1 MTENYSDYSLQT
13 LLLAHPNAEI
23 KIRLRDF
30 NKRLVLRVILRNDDY
45 DNYIPIRSFEIT
57 LRNDDLALCLCDEQ
71 GNLHPIG
78 YDILFRKLDSLKQE
92 DKNNV

>member
-1 MTENYSDYSLQT
+1 MTNNYSDYSLQT
-13 LLLAHPNAEI
+13 LLSEHPNAEI

-30 NKRLVLRVILRNDDY
+30 NKRLVLRVILKN
-45 DNYIPIRSFEIT
+45 DNYILTRSFEIT
-57 LRNDDLALCLCDEQ
+57 FRNEDLALCLCDEQ

-78 YDILFRKLDSLKQE
+78 YDILFERLDSLKEE

>member
-45 DNYIPIRSFEIT
+45 IPTRSFEIT
-57 LRNDDLALCLCDEQ
+57 FRNDDLALCLCDEQ

-78 YDILFRKLDSLKQE
+78 YDILFKRLDSLKEE
-92 DKNNV
+92 DTNNV

>member
-1 MTENYSDYSLQT
+1 MTNNYSDYSLQT
-13 LLLAHPNAEI
+13 LLSEHPNAEI

-45 DNYIPIRSFEIT
+45 IPIRSFEIT
-57 LRNDDLALCLCDEQ
+57 FRNDDLALCLCDEQ

-78 YDILFRKLDSLKQE
+78 YDILFKRLDSLKE
-92 DKNNV
+92 DDTNNV

>member
-1 MTENYSDYSLQT
+1 MANNYSDYSLQT

-30 NKRLVLRVILRNDDY
+30 NERLVLRVILRNDDY
-45 DNYIPIRSFEIT
+45 ISTRSFEIT
-57 LRNDDLALCLCDEQ
+57 FRNDDLALCLCDEQ

-78 YDILFRKLDSLKQE
+78 YDILFKRLDSLKEE

>member
-1 MTENYSDYSLQT
+1 MANNYSDYSLQT

-30 NKRLVLRVILRNDDY
+30 NERLVLRVILRNDDY
-45 DNYIPIRSFEIT
+45 ISTRSFEIT
-57 LRNDDLALCLCDEQ
+57 FRNDDLALCLCDEQ

-78 YDILFRKLDSLKQE
+78 YDILFKRLDSLKE
-92 DKNNV
+92 EGG

>member
-30 NKRLVLRVILRNDDY
+30 NKRLVLRVILKNDDY
-45 DNYIPIRSFEIT
+45 IPIKSFEIT
-57 LRNDDLALCLCDEQ
+57 FRNDDLALCLCDEQ

-78 YDILFRKLDSLKQE
+78 YDILFKRLDSLKEE
-92 DKNNV
+92 DTNNV

>member
-13 LLLAHPNAEI
+13 LLSEHPNAEI

-30 NKRLVLRVILRNDDY
+30 NKRLVLRVILRSDD
-45 DNYIPIRSFEIT
+45 YIPIRSFEIT
-57 LRNDDLALCLCDEQ
+57 LRNDDLALCLCDEH

-78 YDILFRKLDSLKQE
+78 YDILFKRLDSLKKE
-92 DKNNV
+92 DTDNV

>member
-1 MTENYSDYSLQT
+1 MTNNYSDYSLQT

-30 NKRLVLRVILRNDDY
+30 NERLVLRVILRNDDY
-45 DNYIPIRSFEIT
+45 IPIRSFEIT
-57 LRNDDLALCLCDEQ
+57 FRNDDLALCLCDEQ

-78 YDILFRKLDSLKQE
+78 YDILFKRLDSLKEE

>member
-1 MTENYSDYSLQT
+1 MTNNYSDYSLQT

-30 NKRLVLRVILRNDDY
+30 NERLVLRVILRNDDY
-45 DNYIPIRSFEIT
+45 IPIRSFEIT
-57 LRNDDLALCLCDEQ
+57 FRNDDLALCLCDEQ

-78 YDILFRKLDSLKQE
+78 YDILFKRLDSLKEE
-92 DKNNV
+92 DKNDD